1 MRSDIQTN
9 TQIKVCLINET
20 KTLRGKKK
28 RKKKEGKKRKKKRK
42 KENSLDL
49 QRPWKSD
56 APNPIP

>member
-1 MRSDIQTN
+1 MCSDIQMN
-9 TQIKVCLINET
+9 TQIKVCPINET

-28 RKKKEGKKRKKKRK
+28 GGGGGEKKRKGKK

-49 QRPWKSD
+49 QCPWRSD